1 MLRWAKSSW
10 QTNPAAPKEHAVHPT
25 PPPYAPFF
33 PPNIFLNRIVGGI
46 VEDSRQKRKAE
57 ESKARRKALLGYAS
71 VLKGF
76 SDISATVE
84 KANASELLALV
95 SAIIDNFRLS
105 LRLHRSDRTV
115 HALHAL
121 HALQALQACHTTKGT
136 QRNARHHRARTSLAK
151 FTYSRIVQHHVCT
164 PFFEVNTST
173 ISH

>member
-1 MLRWAKSSW
+1 M
-10 QTNPAAPKEHAVHPT
+10 QYTPP

-105 LRLHRSDRTV
+105 LRLHRTV

-121 HALQALQACHTTKGT
+121 HALQACHTTKGT